1 MLLGFFDAAV
11 VVDAWVF
18 LSFCR
23 VSVSV
28 DLYGIYLPKHFVR
41 MCFFEL
47 VIFTEG
53 IVNLI
58 ADIGEASGFY
68 ELYGFFFAPRL
79 TTRRDRHPYF
89 VGAPMNDR
97 SHQSSSSSQFDI
109 SGPRPA
115 TRSPIIS
122 SSRVRTLRAR

>member
-41 MCFFEL
+41 MSFFEL

-68 ELYGFFFAPRL
+68 ELYGFFFAPL
-79 TTRRDRHPYF
+79 FTTRRHLPPYF
-89 VGAPMNDR
+89 LASPMTSH
-97 SHQSSSSSQFDI
+97 SHQS
-109 SGPRPA
+109 
-115 TRSPIIS
+115 
-122 SSRVRTLRAR
+122 